1 MKNKTKQKRKN
12 KTTMATE
19 IDISM
24 FDTDTL
30 KLTLFYTLIN
40 KSASKTNFITKDAD
54 ITQYDH
60 TLNCIKKGYID
71 RFNGRVFK
79 ADISG
84 KTFNSGLYNRDN
96 GTNAA
101 ERIVKDIREQLEI

>member
-1 MKNKTKQKRKN
+1 
-12 KTTMATE
+12 MATE

-30 KLTLFYTLIN
+30 KLTLFYTLIK
-40 KSASKTNFITKDAD
+40 KSASKTNFITTDAD
-54 ITQYDH
+54 ISQYDH
-60 TLNCIKKGYID
+60 TLKCIKKGYID

-84 KTFNSGLYNRDN
+84 KIMDAGLYNRDN

-101 ERIVKDIREQLEI
+101 ERIVNDIREQLGI

>member
-1 MKNKTKQKRKN
+1 
-12 KTTMATE
+12 MANQV
-19 IDISM
+19 DISM
-24 FDTDTL
+24 FDTDIL
-30 KLTLFYTLIN
+30 KLTLFQMLIKN
-40 KSASKTNFITKDAD
+40 STSKTNFITSDVD

-84 KTFNSGLYNRDN
+84 KTFDTGLYNRDN
-96 GTNAA
+96 GNGAA
-101 ERIVKDIREQLEI
+101 ERIVKFIREELNI